1 MEGTLFAL
9 DRSTFRY
16 TLARSSTAKH
26 RAVYEA
32 LSNVSLLK
40 VFILIYLYLNIFICV
55 IYTYN
60 YTYILYI
67 YIYIYI

>member
-40 VFILIYLYLNIFICV
+40 VFILIYLYLYILYVLYTLLTILIYF
-55 IYTYN
+55 IYTY
-60 YTYILYI
+60 I
-67 YIYIYI
+67 

>member
-1 MEGTLFAL
+1 MSMYIYIYISLHRADMEGTLFTL

-32 LSNVSLLK
+32 LGNVSILK
-40 VFILIYLYLNIFICV
+40 VIIFFILLAD
-55 IYTYN
+55 
-60 YTYILYI
+60 
-67 YIYIYI
+67 